1 MPRNAWVSTFNV
13 ERIGVRE
20 GRVPKRSKKHSEL
33 PGLMWTNRLWK
44 RNYHQQTLALG
55 FQEPTGQKSK
65 HSLQAK
71 TRSGCR
77 GLKSLWKINQT
88 ALPHRKLVCLEEQT
102 QALLGS
108 DFRITEP
115 PELKVAH
122 KDHGVQLLVLHK
134 RPQESHRVLSKRAWC
149 CHTIFNATVGTGLQ
163 ISAHF
168 HIL

>member
-1 MPRNAWVSTFNV
+1 MLRNAWVSTFNV
-13 ERIGVRE
+13 ERIGVSE
-20 GRVPKRSKKHSEL
+20 GRVSKRSKKHSEL
-33 PGLMWTNRLWK
+33 PGLTWTNHLWM
-44 RNYHQQTLALG
+44 RNYHKQTLALG

-88 ALPHRKLVCLEEQT
+88 ALPCRKLVCLEEQM
-102 QALLGS
+102 QALLSS

-122 KDHGVQLLVLHK
+122 KDHGVQLLAQETPRIPPRHVKQKSSVLTH
-134 RPQESHRVLSKRAWC
+134 
-149 CHTIFNATVGTGLQ
+149 
-163 ISAHF
+163 HF
-168 HIL
+168 

>member
-1 MPRNAWVSTFNV
+1 MLRNAWLSTFNV

-20 GRVPKRSKKHSEL
+20 GRASKRSKKHSEL
-33 PGLMWTNRLWK
+33 PGLMWTNRLWM

-65 HSLQAK
+65 LSLQAK

-88 ALPHRKLVCLEEQT
+88 ALPRRKLVCLEEQM

-122 KDHGVQLLVLHK
+122 KDHRVQLLPLHK
-134 RPQESHRVLSKRAWC
+134 RPQESHHVMLRKRALC
-149 CHTIFNATVGTGLQ
+149 
-163 ISAHF
+163 
-168 HIL
+168 

>member
-1 MPRNAWVSTFNV
+1 MLRNAWLSTFNV

-20 GRVPKRSKKHSEL
+20 GRASKRSKKHSEL
-33 PGLMWTNRLWK
+33 PGLMWTNRLGM

-65 HSLQAK
+65 LSLQAK

-88 ALPHRKLVCLEEQT
+88 ALPRRKLVCLEEQM

-122 KDHGVQLLVLHK
+122 KDQSPALHK
-134 RPQESHRVLSKRAWC
+134 RPQESHHVMLRKRALC
-149 CHTIFNATVGTGLQ
+149 
-163 ISAHF
+163 
-168 HIL
+168 